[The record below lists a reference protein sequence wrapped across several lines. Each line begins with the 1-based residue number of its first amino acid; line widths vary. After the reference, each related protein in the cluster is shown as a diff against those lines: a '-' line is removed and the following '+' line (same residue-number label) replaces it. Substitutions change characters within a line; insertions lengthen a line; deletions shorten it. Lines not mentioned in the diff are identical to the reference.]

1 MISTDLLFWVA
12 VRAAT
17 AQAFSLTSTPSTTFA
32 LGSSGRL
39 EAGRFRHV
47 PAWTGSRRIE
57 RNVETTPDPRLK
69 HQLLL
74 PVQMNGLT
82 LSPDIEM
89 AA

>member
-1 MISTDLLFWVA
+1 LI
-12 VRAAT
+12 
-17 AQAFSLTSTPSTTFA
+17 STPSNTVA

-39 EAGRFRHV
+39 EAGRSRHI

-57 RNVETTPDPRLK
+57 RKVETTPDPRLTD
-69 HQLLL
+69 QLVP
-74 PVQMNGLT
+74 PVQMSGLA